1 MSVED
6 DVKTS
11 DATLLRR
18 TAAGD
23 RAAFESLVKRHQAA
37 VYRFARALSG
47 NPENPA
53 TPANAEEALQEA
65 FLAAWRGAARFR
77 DEASARPRLLTL
89 ARQALAR
96 RQAPGGEPDST
107 PLRELGRAAGWG
119 HGGGG
124 FAADRLAGLSDPGL
138 LEEAL
143 GALPS
148 GDREILILRDLE
160 KLPADE
166 AAAVAG
172 VTPGAARTRLHRARL
187 RLMARGSTLG
197 RSTMD
202 GERIVAGLHCGEVL
216 ADLSDHLDG
225 ALPKD
230 RARRVEEHLRGCE
243 ACERFYAELS
253 ALADALRERI
263 PEPGLDALDA
273 EVAARLHARLAV
285 EAVSEH
291 G

>member
-11 DATLLRR
+11 DAALLRR
-18 TAAGD
+18 TADGD

-37 VYRFARALSG
+37 VYRFARALS
-47 NPENPA
+47 P
-53 TPANAEEALQEA
+53 TPPDLEEALQDA

-89 ARQALAR
+89 TRHAITR
-96 RQAPGGEPDST
+96 RQAPGGEPDSA
-107 PLRELGRAAGWG
+107 PLRELGQAAGWG
-119 HGGGG
+119 RDGNDG
-124 FAADRLAGLSDPGL
+124 LAGRLTDPRL

-143 GALPS
+143 EALPAA
-148 GDREILILRDLE
+148 DREILILRDLE

-172 VTPGAARTRLHRARL
+172 LTVGAGRTRLHRARL
-187 RLMARGSTLG
+187 RLMAIGSTRG

-216 ADLSDHLDG
+216 ADLTDHLDR
-225 ALPKD
+225 ALSKD

-243 ACERFYAELS
+243 ACERFRADLS
-253 ALADALRERI
+253 ALADTLRQRM
-263 PEPGLDALDA
+263 PEPGLDALDS

-285 EAVSEH
+285 ETMSEH